1 MTRTVLYVVLVIM
14 LVTVMVDVLRRGD
27 DPERSG
33 IREQFPWQVA
43 LTSQGSARIFG
54 VTLGQTT
61 VAEAER
67 QLRAAAEVAL
77 FVSARDEYA
86 VEAFLDNVRL
96 ANMPARI
103 VLTIAVPTADILA
116 MYQRGARI
124 STLGDGARKVRL
136 SHDDLQRVRD
146 TAVTGLT
153 YMPRMPL
160 DPALI
165 EKRFGPPVQRIRE
178 TESGVVHWLYPAIG
192 LDIALSDGRQDI
204 LQYVSPRDFPRLLAP
219 LQQHGEPLP

>member
-1 MTRTVLYVVLVIM
+1 MTRAVLYIFLVIM

-33 IREQFPWQVA
+33 TGEQFPWQVT
-43 LTSQGSARIFG
+43 LTSQGSTRIFG

-77 FVSARDEYA
+77 FVSAHDEYA
-86 VEAFLDNVRL
+86 IEAFLDNVRL
-96 ANMPARI
+96 ANIPARI
-103 VLTIAVPTADILA
+103 VLTVAVPAADALA

-136 SHDDLQRVRD
+136 AQDDLLRARE

-165 EKRFGPPVQRIRE
+165 EKRFGLPEHRIRE

-192 LDIALSDGRQDI
+192 LDIALSEGRQDI
-204 LQYVSPRDFPRLLAP
+204 LQYVSPRDFPGLIAP
-219 LQQHGEPLP
+219 LQQHGESLP